1 MTFGGIY
8 MKKIVLS
15 VVAIAIVAAGFIFFS
30 RQQEEKKVVLGVSG
44 QSAGMT
50 KYVEQAL
57 KEKGYKLE
65 LSVAESTIASNEGLM
80 DGSVDVNIMQHEA
93 YMNQFNKDRG
103 ASLVKAG
110 KPLFEQFIGVYSR
123 KHKSLDE
130 LPDGAK
136 VAIQNDASNIQRALR
151 VLEQAKLIEVKQDIP
166 KGETLTPLDVTSNP
180 HNLEFVELGGGT
192 LIESLDE
199 VDIAIFSGLAAHKA
213 GFKTEDALYKFEPK
227 DLKAN
232 ALILATKDGNQDKE
246 AVKIIHDAFE
256 TKESAE
262 LVKEVSGGTWFPYT
276 GD

>member
-1 MTFGGIY
+1 

-15 VVAIAIVAAGFIFFS
+15 VLAIAIVAAGFLFFS
-30 RQQEEKKVVLGVSG
+30 KQQDEKKVVLGVSG
-44 QSAGMT
+44 QSAGMV
-50 KYVEQAL
+50 KYVEKAL
-57 KEKGYKLE
+57 NEKGYKLE

-93 YMNQFNKDRG
+93 YMNQFNKDRQ
-103 ASLVKAG
+103 ANLVKAG
-110 KPLFEQFIGVYSR
+110 KPLFEQFIGVYSK
-123 KHKSLDE
+123 KHQSLDD

-136 VAIQNDASNIQRALR
+136 VAIQNDASNTQRALR
-151 VLEQAKLIEVKQDIP
+151 VLEQAGLIEVKQDIP
-166 KGETLTPLDVTSNP
+166 KGETLTPLDLTSNP

-192 LIESLDE
+192 LIESLND
-199 VDIAIFSGLAAHKA
+199 VDIAVFCGLAAHKA
-213 GFKTEDALYKFEPK
+213 GFKTEDALYKFKPK

-246 AVKIIHDAFE
+246 AIKIIHDAFE
-256 TKESAE
+256 SKESAE